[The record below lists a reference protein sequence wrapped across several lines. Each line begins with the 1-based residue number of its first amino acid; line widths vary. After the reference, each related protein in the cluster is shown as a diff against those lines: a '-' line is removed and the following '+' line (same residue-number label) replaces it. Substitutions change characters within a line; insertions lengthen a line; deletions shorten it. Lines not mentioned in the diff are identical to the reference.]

1 MTTKEALALFDNSY
15 RKLAEALGIT
25 DQAVRQWGDSV
36 PELRVYQIKCV
47 SGQVTPDAAASGSA
61 GTTQNTSSAPNT
73 GSAAQ

>member
-25 DQAVRQWGDSV
+25 EQAVRQWGDNV

-47 SGQVTPDAAASGSA
+47 AGQVGPRAMPTADTSAAG
-61 GTTQNTSSAPNT
+61 NT

>member
-25 DQAVRQWGDSV
+25 EQAVRQWGDSV

-47 SGQVTPDAAASGSA
+47 SGQVALGASASG
-61 GTTQNTSSAPNT
+61 NT
-73 GSAAQ
+73 GAATNTGGTAQ

>member
-25 DQAVRQWGDSV
+25 EQAVRQWGDSV

-47 SGQVTPDAAASGSA
+47 SWQVAPDAAASGNN
-61 GTTQNTSSAPNT
+61 GSAPNT

>member
-1 MTTKEALALFDNSY
+1 MTTKEALALFGDSY

-25 DQAVRQWGDSV
+25 EQAVRQWGDNV

-47 SGQVTPDAAASGSA
+47 AGQVGPDTI
-61 GTTQNTSSAPNT
+61 TTGNTADTGT

>member
-15 RKLAEALGIT
+15 RKLAEALRIT
-25 DQAVRQWGDSV
+25 EQAVRQWGDSV

-47 SGQVTPDAAASGSA
+47 SGQVASDASTLG
-61 GTTQNTSSAPNT
+61 NTSAAPNT

>member
-1 MTTKEALALFDNSY
+1 MTKKDALALFDNSY

-25 DQAVRQWGDSV
+25 EQAVRQWGDSV

-47 SGQVTPDAAASGSA
+47 SGQVAPDTAASG
-61 GTTQNTSSAPNT
+61 NTSALGNT

>member
-25 DQAVRQWGDSV
+25 EQAVRQWGDSV

-47 SGQVTPDAAASGSA
+47 SGQVSLGAS
-61 GTTQNTSSAPNT
+61 TSGNT
-73 GSAAQ
+73 GAATNTGGVAQ

>member
-1 MTTKEALALFDNSY
+1 MTTKEALALFGDSY

-25 DQAVRQWGDSV
+25 EQAVRQWGNNV

-47 SGQVTPDAAASGSA
+47 AGQVAPD
-61 GTTQNTSSAPNT
+61 T

>member
-1 MTTKEALALFDNSY
+1 MTTKEALALFGDSY

-25 DQAVRQWGDSV
+25 EQAVRQWGDSV

-47 SGQVTPDAAASGSA
+47 AGQVGHRALPAADTSA
-61 GTTQNTSSAPNT
+61 AGNT

>member
-25 DQAVRQWGDSV
+25 EQAVRQWGDSV

-47 SGQVTPDAAASGSA
+47 SGQVVPDATALGNTRASG
-61 GTTQNTSSAPNT
+61 NT

>member
-1 MTTKEALALFDNSY
+1 MTTKEALTLFGDSY

-25 DQAVRQWGDSV
+25 EQAVRQWGDNV

-47 SGQVTPDAAASGSA
+47 AGQVGPNAITMG
-61 GTTQNTSSAPNT
+61 NTSAAGNS